1 MHGEDAMRLEIRN
14 RIATEIRLTP
24 QMILRMQVLAQP
36 NVELRADIVAAVTA
50 NPALEEDADQD
61 GDPETDG
68 APADADPATAPD
80 EGPSDD
86 ERLLDHLDGGF
97 RGNLTMVALE
107 REVDEEG
114 SNAVDRIASSSKGL
128 AEHLRQQL
136 REETDDEQALSIGE
150 WIIGNLDT
158 DGFLRE
164 DVSAIAEGLGVSP
177 DVAATVLR
185 RIQGLDPVG
194 AGARDARDCLL
205 IQARSRYPDRPHL
218 ARLIEG
224 HLPDVKERRY
234 AVIAR
239 ALSVAVDAVREEEKA
254 LLTLN
259 PKPARGFGRD
269 AATCIMPDVRIFKV
283 GGDLLVRVDDDG
295 LPRLRVSLEFRRI
308 LKNPRGVAPEDV
320 AFARARVAA
329 AKWFLQCIYERQRT
343 ILKVTEAIVA
353 RQRDFFEYGR
363 QALRPMILRDVAED
377 IAMCESTVSRVT
389 SRKYADTPQGLVE
402 LRSFFGGGF
411 RGTNGTEVGSEA
423 AKAMIRRIVAVEDP
437 ARPLSDQQ
445 ILSRLRSEH
454 GVVIARRTVAKYRDG
469 LGIADSSARR
479 R

>member
-1 MHGEDAMRLEIRN
+1 M
-14 RIATEIRLTP
+14 
-24 QMILRMQVLAQP
+24 
-36 NVELRADIVAAVTA
+36 
-50 NPALEEDADQD
+50 ALE
-61 GDPETDG
+61 
-68 APADADPATAPD
+68 
-80 EGPSDD
+80 
-86 ERLLDHLDGGF
+86 H
-97 RGNLTMVALE
+97 
-107 REVDEEG
+107 EVDEEG

-164 DVSAIAEGLGVSP
+164 DVSSIAEGLGVSP
-177 DVAATVLR
+177 DVVTTALR
-185 RIQGLDPVG
+185 RIQQLYPIG

-224 HLPDVKERRY
+224 HLPDLKERRY

-308 LKNPRGVAPEDV
+308 LRNPRGVAPEDV

-389 SRKYADTPQGLVE
+389 SRKYARHSTGPGRAPVLLRAASGGERHRGRVGGRQGDDSSHRGRRGPGAPAQRPADPVAIAE
-402 LRSFFGGGF
+402 RARSRHRAPD
-411 RGTNGTEVGSEA
+411 RG
-423 AKAMIRRIVAVEDP
+423 ED
-437 ARPLSDQQ
+437 
-445 ILSRLRSEH
+445 
-454 GVVIARRTVAKYRDG
+454 RDG

>member
-1 MHGEDAMRLEIRN
+1 
-14 RIATEIRLTP
+14 
-24 QMILRMQVLAQP
+24 V
-36 NVELRADIVAAVTA
+36 
-50 NPALEEDADQD
+50 
-61 GDPETDG
+61 
-68 APADADPATAPD
+68 
-80 EGPSDD
+80 
-86 ERLLDHLDGGF
+86 
-97 RGNLTMVALE
+97 
-107 REVDEEG
+107 
-114 SNAVDRIASSSKGL
+114 SS
-128 AEHLRQQL
+128 
-136 REETDDEQALSIGE
+136 
-150 WIIGNLDT
+150 
-158 DGFLRE
+158 
-164 DVSAIAEGLGVSP
+164 IAESLGVSP
-177 DVAATVLR
+177 GDVATVLR
-185 RIQGLDPVG
+185 SIQELDPVG
-194 AGARDARDCLL
+194 TGARDARECLL

-224 HLPDVKERRY
+224 HLPDLKERHY
-234 AVIAR
+234 SVIAR
-239 ALSVAVDAVREEEKA
+239 ALSIAVDAVREEEKV

-283 GGDLLVRVDDDG
+283 GGDLLVRVNDDG
-295 LPRLRVSLEFRRI
+295 LPRLRVSPQFRRI
-308 LKNPRGVAPEDV
+308 LCNPRGVRSEDI

-329 AKWFLQCIYERQRT
+329 AKWFLRCIYERQRT

-377 IAMCESTVSRVT
+377 IRMCESTVGRVT
-389 SRKYADTPQGLVE
+389 SGKYADTPQGLVE
-402 LRSFFGGGF
+402 LRSFFGAGF
-411 RGTNGTEVGSEA
+411 RGTNGTEVASEA
-423 AKAMIRRIVAVEDP
+423 AKAMIRRIVGLEDP